1 MSSSDSSCSED
12 TIDKTIRRKMVLKK
26 KPEFEKE
33 IYESSQPQK
42 TMVNKQKKGKPKI
55 GFLSENSLKELGSM
69 QKQKSVPPKKEAFEE
84 DKINDLRIIIIDKS
98 PSLLGKEESH
108 IKVKTNQKEK
118 DVPIKLEKI
127 KVKMQKEEERANNDY
142 EEKEEIRPRNLK
154 SKGIATSYCPPINAK
169 IKTDINYK
177 KTLSDGE
184 EPNPPN
190 FIKNPPKEDESP
202 IRLLENEEENP
213 EKQLINPE
221 EKIVLSIPEQFEKLE
236 KKFLH
241 FKFKVEKEKQ
251 DELAYSIESD
261 AYVLMSMLL
270 KNFLPIF
277 CLFIYQTLF
286 FLLYLLYTMYR
297 MISLGVK
304 SVCKKESDVQL
315 KNEMKRFLEKTLQLL
330 RMTFFF
336 FLISFVLS
344 FLWAPIILVIVTQIY
359 SIIYIYFTLQYQY
372 GDEKFEELFAQWL
385 INIFFSFLICNEVV
399 QAIKTFSHQVNFL

>member
-1 MSSSDSSCSED
+1 
-12 TIDKTIRRKMVLKK
+12 
-26 KPEFEKE
+26 
-33 IYESSQPQK
+33 
-42 TMVNKQKKGKPKI
+42 
-55 GFLSENSLKELGSM
+55 
-69 QKQKSVPPKKEAFEE
+69 
-84 DKINDLRIIIIDKS
+84 
-98 PSLLGKEESH
+98 
-108 IKVKTNQKEK
+108 
-118 DVPIKLEKI
+118 
-127 KVKMQKEEERANNDY
+127 
-142 EEKEEIRPRNLK
+142 
-154 SKGIATSYCPPINAK
+154 
-169 IKTDINYK
+169 
-177 KTLSDGE
+177 
-184 EPNPPN
+184 
-190 FIKNPPKEDESP
+190 
-202 IRLLENEEENP
+202 LLENEEENP